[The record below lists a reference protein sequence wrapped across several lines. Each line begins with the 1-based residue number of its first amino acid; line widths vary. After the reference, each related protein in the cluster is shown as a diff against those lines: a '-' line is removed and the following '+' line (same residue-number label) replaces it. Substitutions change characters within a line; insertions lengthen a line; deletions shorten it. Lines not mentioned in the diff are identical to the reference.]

1 MMTVDFHNHLMPAV
15 DDGAQ
20 TAEQA
25 AQAIAAFK
33 QDGVSVIVTTPH
45 IDGSLT
51 ARPDL
56 LAAQLAKLDRA
67 FETLQACAQSEGGVR
82 VERGAEV
89 LVDAPEVDV
98 SDARLRLAGT
108 RSFLMEFPFGLVP
121 PYSPTVVERL
131 AKSGYTPI
139 IAHPE
144 RYHDVWGRIELA
156 AAWKD
161 AGAYLQMNGGSLL
174 GLYGPD
180 VRRAAFELLGR
191 GWVDYI
197 CSDYHAR
204 GSTQV
209 AKYRALLE
217 AAGGAEHVQVLMQTN
232 PSRMLDGLSPLP
244 VAGLQMK
251 PTLWGRVAGI
261 FR

>member
-1 MMTVDFHNHLMPAV
+1 MPIVDFHNHLMPGV

-20 TAEQA
+20 SA
-25 AQAIAAFK
+25 ADAAHALAAFK
-33 QDGVSVIVTTPH
+33 QDGVGVVVTTPH
-45 IDGSLT
+45 VDGSLT
-51 ARPDL
+51 L
-56 LAAQLAKLDRA
+56 LPAALAERLASLDAA
-67 FETLQACAQSEGGVR
+67 FEVLQGCAAAAGDIR
-82 VERGAEV
+82 VERGAE
-89 LVDAPEVDV
+89 LLLDAPELDL

-121 PYSPTVVERL
+121 PYSPRVVKGL
-131 AKSGYTPI
+131 ASGGHTPI

-144 RYHDVWGRIELA
+144 RYRDVWSQPELA
-156 AAWKD
+156 AEWRD
-161 AGAYLQMNGGSLL
+161 AGAYLQLNGASLL
-174 GLYGPD
+174 GYYGPE
-180 VRRAAFELLGR
+180 VRGTAFELLRR

-204 GSTQV
+204 GSAQV
-209 AKYRALLE
+209 AQYRALLE
-217 AAGGAEHVQVLMQTN
+217 ASDGAEQAQILMQTN

-251 PTLWGRVAGI
+251 PTLWNRVAGI

>member
-1 MMTVDFHNHLMPAV
+1 LQASSARCFVWTFLSPELTVYFFSDSRSGDTPN
-15 DDGAQ
+15 
-20 TAEQA
+20 
-25 AQAIAAFK
+25 
-33 QDGVSVIVTTPH
+33 GVLGGTQ
-45 IDGSLT
+45 GSLT
-51 ARPDL
+51 IDGYTGYNIVTAVDGRERAGCWSHARRYLFDALPTAAEARDGLDL
-56 LAAQLAKLDRA
+56 ILEL
-67 FETLQACAQSEGGVR
+67 F
-82 VERGAEV
+82 
-89 LVDAPEVDV
+89 
-98 SDARLRLAGT
+98 
-108 RSFLMEFPFGLVP
+108 M
-121 PYSPTVVERL
+121 VERL
-131 AKSGYTPI
+131 AASGYTPI

-156 AAWKD
+156 ATWKD
-161 AGAYLQMNGGSLL
+161 AGAHLQLNGGSLL